1 MRNRSTTRS
10 PRRAALT
17 AALAAAAAALGL
29 ALPYTGGVPT
39 AQAAVRKHVDSDYT
53 LLRRSPASYVI
64 GTAYRGWT
72 VDIQGDP
79 QGGYRWGHI
88 YGDLN
93 SCLWIYDGAASGDE
107 AHANECGDPV
117 TMPTSEFTNGQIG
130 GGASDG
136 ATVTTVAGSGC
147 ATYDGSHITGYGNV
161 RPWSVPTTPSAPLN
175 TQVAIGQT
183 VLWRYVS
190 RDGRY
195 VMVRDPRG
203 GSTDG
208 VGLQSWYFVPRG
220 CLPTTLP

>member
-1 MRNRSTTRS
+1 MHTT
-10 PRRAALT
+10 
-17 AALAAAAAALGL
+17 LATW
-29 ALPYTGGVPT
+29 PWHTTGNQQPGN
-39 AQAAVRKHVDSDYT
+39 QHT
-53 LLRRSPASYVI
+53 LLRRSPVSYVV

-130 GGASDG
+130 GGTSDG

-161 RPWSVPTTPSAPLN
+161 RPWAVPTTPSAPLN

-220 CLPTTLP
+220 CLPMTLP